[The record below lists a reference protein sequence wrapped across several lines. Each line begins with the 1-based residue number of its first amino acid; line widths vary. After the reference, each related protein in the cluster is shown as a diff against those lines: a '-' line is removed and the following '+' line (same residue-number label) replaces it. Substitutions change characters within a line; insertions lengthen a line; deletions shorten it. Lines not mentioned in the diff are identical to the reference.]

1 VPEPEVL
8 WKVRQRENLERSAI
22 RDFVEGA
29 RAGDGDLFRGDSM
42 YNRRRRTC
50 GLAWTESIEV
60 ARQYAEQGFC
70 RTCEGG
76 SILLE
81 TTAPPEAII
90 CATAMFGDRY
100 AEQEY
105 VVDRRRLTGVKVV

>member
-1 VPEPEVL
+1 MGRLNHDQRQFFYSFSLEEAVPGDHP
-8 WKVRQRENLERSAI
+8 VRAI
-22 RDFVEGA
+22 A
-29 RAGDGDLFRGDSM
+29 
-42 YNRRRRTC
+42 
-50 GLAWTESIEV
+50 
-60 ARQYAEQGFC
+60 AEQGFC

-81 TTAPPEAII
+81 TMAPPEAII
-90 CATAMFGDRY
+90 CAPAMFGDRY